1 MNICSEQGS
10 GILLTVIDFK
20 RLKKQILEVAYSAN
34 KGHIGSALS
43 ISDLISSIFNLMV
56 EEDNLSED
64 RNSVT
69 LSKGHAALAFYCCL
83 FELGLITERELF
95 SYEKNGSLFG
105 THPDPKI
112 PWVNFIGGSL
122 GQGLAFASG
131 MALADKYSGKQRI
144 HYVILSDSEL
154 NAGVVW
160 EVATFAGTKNLDNL
174 VVLLDN
180 NKQQALDLTKNI
192 LKYNDI
198 RSSFESL
205 GWATSEV
212 DGHSVNELKVSLKTK
227 KNRPHLIVANT
238 KFGAGISFMDG
249 NIAWHYMPLS
259 EDLYKK
265 AMKEVEEL
273 L

>member
-1 MNICSEQGS
+1 MNICCDEGS
-10 GILLTVIDFK
+10 GILLGVIDFK
-20 RLKKQILEVAYSAN
+20 KVKKRILEVAYSAH

-43 ISDLISSIFNLMV
+43 ISDLITSIFNVMI
-56 EEDNLSED
+56 EENNFSED
-64 RNSVT
+64 KNSVT
-69 LSKGHAALAFYCCL
+69 LSKGHAALALYCCL
-83 FELGLITERELF
+83 YELGLISERELF
-95 SYEKNGSLFG
+95 SYEKNGSLYG

-112 PWVNFIGGSL
+112 PWVNFVGGSL
-122 GQGLAFASG
+122 GQGIAFASG

-144 HYVILSDSEL
+144 HFVILSDSEL

-160 EVATFAGTKNLDNL
+160 EVATFAGTKNLNNL

-198 RSSFESL
+198 KSSFESL
-205 GWATSEV
+205 GWSTSEIN
-212 DGHSVNELKVSLKTK
+212 GHSVSEIKAALKTK

-249 NIAWHYMPLS
+249 NIAWHYLPLS

-265 AMKEVEEL
+265 ATKEVEEL